1 MKNEIRVAAATAVES
16 MLSANPNLIPVR
28 VGKKDGYAIDTGVK
42 DENGKPVYA
51 FIEATIKNT
60 EDTKT
65 SQAFD
70 LEEAVQARIDAE
82 NAPKKETKPKK
93 EADPEAEVKRAKRE
107 AQKNALAVWLADN
120 LTDQPMTTTDIQLAC
135 ADVANVSIMQ
145 VGSWLTAI
153 AKEDSSIKR
162 DVVKGKPYYSKA

>member
-1 MKNEIRVAAATAVES
+1 MKNEIRVAASTAVENL
-16 MLSANPNLIPVR
+16 LSLLPLTPVR
-28 VGKKDGYAIDTGVK
+28 VAKKDGYAFDTGVK

-70 LEEAVQARIDAE
+70 LDAAIAARTEHDAQ
-82 NAPKKETKPKK
+82 PKKEAKSK

>member
-1 MKNEIRVAAATAVES
+1 MKNEVRVAASTAVENL
-16 MLSANPNLIPVR
+16 LSLLPNLTPVR
-28 VGKKDGYAIDTGVK
+28 VAKKDGYAFDTGVK

-65 SQAFD
+65 SKAFD
-70 LEEAVQARIDAE
+70 LDEAVAARTEHD
-82 NAPKKETKPKK
+82 NVPKKETKPK
-93 EADPEAEVKRAKRE
+93 EADPEAEAKRAKRD
-107 AQKNALAVWLADN
+107 AQKQALHEWLTDN
-120 LTDQPMTTTDIQLAC
+120 LTDQPMTTTDIQAAC
-135 ADVANVSIMQ
+135 SDVAGVTIMQ
-145 VGSWLTAI
+145 VGAWLTAI

>member
-1 MKNEIRVAAATAVES
+1 M
-16 MLSANPNLIPVR
+16 
-28 VGKKDGYAIDTGVK
+28 K

-70 LEEAVQARIDAE
+70 LDAAIAARTEHD
-82 NAPKKETKPKK
+82 NAPKKETKSK
-93 EADPEAEVKRAKRE
+93 EVDPEAEAQRAKRE
-107 AQKNALAVWLADN
+107 EQKQALHDWLTEN
-120 LTDQPMTTTDIQLAC
+120 LTEEAMTTTDIQGAC
-135 ADVANVSIMQ
+135 AEIADVSVMQ
-145 VGSWLTAI
+145 VGTWMTAI

>member
-1 MKNEIRVAAATAVES
+1 MKNEVRVAAATAVES
-16 MLSANPNLIPVR
+16 LLSLLPLTPVR
-28 VGKKDGYAIDTGVK
+28 VAKKDGYAFDTGVK

-70 LEEAVQARIDAE
+70 LDAAIAARSEHDAQ
-82 NAPKKETKPKK
+82 PKK
-93 EADPEAEVKRAKRE
+93 EAKHKETDPEAEAKRAKRE
-107 AQKNALAVWLADN
+107 AQKQALHEWLTDN

-145 VGSWLTAI
+145 VGSWMTAI